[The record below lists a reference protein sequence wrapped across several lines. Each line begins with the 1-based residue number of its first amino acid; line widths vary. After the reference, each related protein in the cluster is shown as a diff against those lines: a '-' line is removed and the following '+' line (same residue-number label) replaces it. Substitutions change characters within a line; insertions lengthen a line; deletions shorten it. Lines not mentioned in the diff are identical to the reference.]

1 MTVDQIAR
9 EEVVTATREDGAA
22 AIAERMAE
30 ADVGAVVITEGDE
43 PAGIVTDR
51 QIATTVGAD
60 GTVADLDATDLM
72 TADPVTVGTDAAP
85 FELVQTFSDAGVRRL
100 PVVDGDGALA
110 GIVSLDDLLVL
121 LANEFADVG
130 DVLEAQSPRF

>member
-9 EEVVTATREDGAA
+9 EDVVTAPRDEDAA
-22 AIAERMAE
+22 AVAERMAE
-30 ADVGAVVITEGDE
+30 ADVGAVVITRGGE
-43 PAGIVTDR
+43 PEGIVTDR
-51 QIATTVGAD
+51 QIATSVGTN
-60 GTVADLDATDLM
+60 GGIERLDAVDLM
-72 TADPVTVGTDAAP
+72 TEEPITVGTGAGL

-100 PVVDGDGALA
+100 PVVDGDGDLA

-130 DVLEAQSPRF
+130 EVLEDQSARF

>member
-9 EEVVTATREDGAA
+9 EEVVTARPDAGVEV
-22 AIAERMAE
+22 IAERMDD
-30 ADVGAVVITEGDE
+30 ADVGAVVVVDGER
-43 PAGIVTDR
+43 PQGIVTDR
-51 QIATTVGAD
+51 QIATS
-60 GTVADLDATDLM
+60 VAGEATIDRLTAGDLM
-72 TADPVTVGTDAAP
+72 TADPITVGPGAGL

-100 PVVDGDGALA
+100 PVVDDGRLV

-130 DVLEAQSPRF
+130 DVIEGQSPRF